1 MNMIKILT
9 DNDLSSNEK
18 VVLMYLYEVNK
29 GNSITLSG
37 KYASSQI
44 GISRVTFIK
53 SVRGLID
60 KGLVNKVSNT
70 DMYDA
75 NLANTYN
82 LKLKKYI

>member
-53 SVRGLID
+53 SVRGLVD
-60 KGLVNKVSNT
+60 KGLVKKVSNT

-82 LKLKKYI
+82 LRLKKYI

>member
-1 MNMIKILT
+1 MKAIKILT
-9 DNDLSSNEK
+9 DNDLSISEK
-18 VVLMYLYEVNK
+18 VVLMYLCETSK

-37 KYASSQI
+37 KHASSQI

-53 SVRGLID
+53 AVRGLVE
-60 KGLVNKVSNT
+60 KGLVKKVSNT

-82 LKLKKYI
+82 LRLKKYI